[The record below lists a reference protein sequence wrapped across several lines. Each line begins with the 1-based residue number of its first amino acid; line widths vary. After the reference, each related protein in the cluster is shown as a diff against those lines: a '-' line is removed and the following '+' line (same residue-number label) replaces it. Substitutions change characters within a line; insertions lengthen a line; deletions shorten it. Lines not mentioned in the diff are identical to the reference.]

1 MVAHLSDSMIF
12 GPRPY
17 GLRMIALVAV
27 MALSGC
33 SNKQVIV
40 TGNFP
45 TPTMTKVQTTL
56 GVVYSPEFANHEFF
70 DEAKGRN
77 ESSWLVQ
84 TGTAQVEFWNTFLP
98 GMFERVVVIG
108 SDEDWHTHH
117 ESLDAVLIPQVAE
130 LQYAI
135 PLHTNVKVY
144 EIWLRYQFRL
154 VTPEAIHAHEAE
166 SLMFNPAEDIASF
179 TLTAYGKTPSAFMQ
193 SDTDAVNYAA
203 IVALRD
209 AGANFITQFE
219 RIPAVATWL
228 LALGEDTPGEAP

>member
-1 MVAHLSDSMIF
+1 MVAHLLDSMIF
-12 GPRPY
+12 GPRFC
-17 GLRMIALVAV
+17 GLKLIALVAV
-27 MALSGC
+27 VALCGC

-40 TGNFP
+40 SGNFP
-45 TPTMTKVQTTL
+45 APTMTKVQRTL

-84 TGTAQVEFWNTFLP
+84 TGAAQIEFWNTFLP
-98 GMFERVVVIG
+98 GMFERVVVLA
-108 SDEDWHTHH
+108 SDEDWHAHH
-117 ESLDAVLIPQVAE
+117 EALDAVLIPQVAE

-154 VTPEAIHAHEAE
+154 VAPEAIHAHDSD
-166 SLMFNPAEDIASF
+166 SLGLNPAEDIASF

-209 AGANFITQFE
+209 AGANFVTQFD
-219 RIPAVATWL
+219 RVPAISAWL
-228 LALGEDTPGEAP
+228 AAREDHARGDAP